1 MRIIIYIEIHLNH
14 DQHLP
19 LTMTPKSKIIPE
31 IGFDNEAYIKA
42 QTASILERVERY
54 NEKLYLEF
62 GGKIMYDYH
71 ASRVL
76 PGFDPNVKMRLL
88 QELKDKT
95 DIILCVH
102 AGDIERK
109 KMRADFG
116 ISYDSD
122 ALKTIDDFKEWG
134 IDITAVVITRYRNQ
148 PQARSFKN
156 KLERNGV
163 KVYTHGYTEGYPT
176 DVDLIVS
183 DKGYGANPYI
193 ETTKQ
198 IVVVTAPGP
207 GSGKLATCLN
217 NLYHEYKQGVKA
229 GYAKFETFPIWNLP
243 LSHKVNI
250 AYEAATVDLKD
261 IVQID
266 HHHLEAYNIKTVNY
280 NRDNEAFPLLKRIL
294 EKITG
299 EEAMYKSPTDM
310 GVNRAS
316 MGIINDEVISEASHQ
331 EIIRRYFRCAVEYS
345 MGLVEKDA
353 LDRSRLIMEKVKAT
367 EEDRSVVEPSRQ
379 AARDARKN
387 GKGSEGMYCGAAIEL
402 KDGTIISGKN
412 SPLMH
417 AASSL
422 ILNAT
427 KHLAGLPDNIL
438 LLPANMI
445 EQVAFMKKEVLTGK
459 VLSLD
464 LEETLIM
471 LGISA
476 ISNPAAQVA
485 VEKLSELRG
494 CEVHLSHIPTPGD
507 EAGLRKLHVNLTCD
521 PEFPSKSLFMG
532 D

>member
-1 MRIIIYIEIHLNH
+1 
-14 DQHLP
+14 
-19 LTMTPKSKIIPE
+19 MTPKPDFSRK

-42 QTASILERVERY
+42 QTESILERVDLY
-54 NEKLYLEF
+54 QEKLYLEF

-88 QELKDKT
+88 QELKDKA
-95 DIILCVH
+95 DIIMCVH

-134 IDITAVVITRYRNQ
+134 LDITAVVITRYKNQ

-183 DKGYGANPYI
+183 DQGYGANPHI
-193 ETTKQ
+193 ETTKP

-217 NLYHEYKQGVKA
+217 NLYHDYKQGIKA

-243 LSHKVNI
+243 ITHKVNI

-266 HHHLEAYNIKTVNY
+266 YHHLEAYNIKTVNY

-316 MGIINDEVISEASHQ
+316 KGIVNDEVIAEASHQ
-331 EIIRRYFRCAVEYS
+331 EIIRRFFRCKVEYA
-345 MGLVEKDA
+345 MGLVEKDS
-353 LDRSRLIMEKVKAT
+353 LDRSKEIMEKVKAK
-367 EEDRSVVEPSRQ
+367 EEDRSVVMPCRQ
-379 AARDARKN
+379 AAQEANKT
-387 GKGSEGMYCGAAIEL
+387 GKGSDGTYCGAAIEL
-402 KDGTIISGKN
+402 KDGTIITGKN

-417 AASSL
+417 ASSSL

-445 EQVAFMKKEVLTGK
+445 EKVAFLKKEILTGK
-459 VLSLD
+459 MVSLD
-464 LEETLIM
+464 VEETLIM

-476 ISNPAAQVA
+476 ISNPAAQVSI
-485 VEKLSELRG
+485 EKLSELRD

-521 PEFPSKSLFMG
+521 PEFSSTSLFMG
-532 D
+532 E

>member
-1 MRIIIYIEIHLNH
+1 M
-14 DQHLP
+14 
-19 LTMTPKSKIIPE
+19 K
-31 IGFDNEAYIKA
+31 IGFDNEAYIKE
-42 QTASILERVERY
+42 QTSSILERVDRFQ
-54 NEKLYLEF
+54 EKLYLEF

-88 QELKDKT
+88 QELKDKI
-95 DIILCVH
+95 DIIMCVH

-122 ALKTIDDFKEWG
+122 ALRTIDEFRDWG
-134 IDITAVVITRYRNQ
+134 LEITAVVITRYQNQ
-148 PQARSFKN
+148 PQATTFKK
-156 KLERNGV
+156 KLERNGI
-163 KVYTHGYTEGYPT
+163 KVYIHGYTKGYPM
-176 DVDLIVS
+176 DVDQIVS
-183 DKGYGANPYI
+183 DQGYGANPYI
-193 ETTKQ
+193 ETKNP

-217 NLYHEYKQGVKA
+217 NLYHEYKKGVKG

-261 IVQID
+261 VVLID
-266 HHHLEAYNIKTVNY
+266 HHHLEAYNEKTVNY
-280 NRDNEAFPLLKRIL
+280 NRDIEAFPLLKRIL

-299 EEAMYKSPTDM
+299 EESMYLSPTDM

-316 MGIINDEVISEASHQ
+316 AGIVDDDAIAEASHQ
-331 EIIRRYFRCAVEYS
+331 EIIRRYFHTAVEYG
-345 MGLVEKDA
+345 MGLADRDA
-353 LDRSRLIMEKVKAT
+353 LDRAELIMKKVHASV
-367 EEDRSVVEPSRQ
+367 EDRKVVGPARI
-379 AARDARKN
+379 AAQEAEETRKENN
-387 GKGSEGMYCGAAIEL
+387 GIYCGAALEL
-402 KDGTIISGKN
+402 KDGTILTGKN
-412 SPLMH
+412 SHLMLS
-417 AASSL
+417 ASSL

-427 KHLAGLPDNIL
+427 KHLAGLPDNMH

-445 EQVAFMKKEVLTGK
+445 EQVAFLKKEVLRAKK
-459 VLSLD
+459 VSLD

-476 ISNPAAQVA
+476 ISNPAAQLA
-485 VEKLSELRG
+485 IEKLSELRN
-494 CEVHLSHIPTPGD
+494 CEVHLSHIPTLGD

-521 PEFPSKSLFMG
+521 PEFSSSKLFTG
-532 D
+532 K

>member
-1 MRIIIYIEIHLNH
+1 MG
-14 DQHLP
+14 
-19 LTMTPKSKIIPE
+19 SKTVLSSR
-31 IGFDNEAYIKA
+31 IGFDNEAYIEA
-42 QTASILERVERY
+42 QTASILERVERF
-54 NEKLYLEF
+54 NERLYLEF
-62 GGKIMYDYH
+62 GGKIMFDYH

-76 PGFDPNVKMRLL
+76 PGFDPNIKMRLL
-88 QELKDKT
+88 QELRDKT

-109 KMRADFG
+109 KIRADFG

-134 IDITAVVITRYRNQ
+134 IDITAVVITRYQNQ
-148 PQARSFKN
+148 LQATSFKN
-156 KLERNGV
+156 KLERNGI
-163 KVYTHGYTEGYPT
+163 KVYTHGFTEGYPT

-183 DKGYGANPYI
+183 DLGYGANPYI
-193 ETTKQ
+193 ETTKP

-217 NLYHEYKQGVKA
+217 NLYHEYKMGIKA
-229 GYAKFETFPIWNLP
+229 GYAKFETFPIWDLP

-280 NRDNEAFPLLKRIL
+280 NRDIEAFPLLRRIF

-299 EEAMYKSPTDM
+299 EESMYKSPTDM

-316 MGIINDEVISEASHQ
+316 TGIIDDAAIAEASHQ
-331 EIIRRYFRCAVEYS
+331 EIIRRYFRCAVEYTK
-345 MGLVEKDA
+345 GLVERDI
-353 LDRSRLIMEKVKAT
+353 LDRAKLIMEKVNAT
-367 EEDRSVVEPSRQ
+367 VEDRNVVLPSRQ
-379 AARDARKN
+379 AAQDSRDTH
-387 GKGSEGMYCGAAIEL
+387 KGNEGMYCGAAIEL
-402 KDGTIISGKN
+402 RDGTIISGKN

-417 AASSL
+417 SASSL

-427 KHLAGLPDNIL
+427 KHLAGLPDNMH

-445 EQVAFMKKEVLTGK
+445 EQVSFLKKEILTGK
-459 VLSLD
+459 IVSLD

-471 LGISA
+471 MGISA
-476 ISNPAAQVA
+476 ISNPAAQLA
-485 VEKLSELRG
+485 IEKLSELQN
-494 CEVHLSHIPTPGD
+494 CEVHLTHIPTPGD
-507 EAGLRKLHVNLTCD
+507 EAGFRKLHVNLTCD
-521 PEFPSKSLFMG
+521 PEFSTKSLFLG

>member
-1 MRIIIYIEIHLNH
+1 MSA
-14 DQHLP
+14 
-19 LTMTPKSKIIPE
+19 KSEPASK
-31 IGFDNEAYIKA
+31 IGFDNEAYIKE
-42 QTASILERVERY
+42 QTASILKRVEYY

-88 QELKDKT
+88 KELRDKT

-122 ALKTIDDFKEWG
+122 ALKTIDDFKDWG
-134 IDITAVVITRYRNQ
+134 IDITAVVITRYQNQ
-148 PQARSFKN
+148 PQATSFKN
-156 KLERNGV
+156 KLERNGI

-176 DVDLIVS
+176 NVDLIVS
-183 DKGYGANPYI
+183 DQGYGANPYI
-193 ETTKQ
+193 ETTKP

-207 GSGKLATCLN
+207 GSGKLATCLS
-217 NLYHEYKQGVKA
+217 NLYHENKKGIKA
-229 GYAKFETFPIWNLP
+229 GYAKFETFPIWDLP

-280 NRDNEAFPLLKRIL
+280 NRDIEAFPLLRRIL

-299 EEAMYKSPTDM
+299 EESMYKSPTDM

-316 MGIINDEVISEASHQ
+316 TGIVNDPAITEASHQ

-345 MGLVEKDA
+345 MGLVEKDS
-353 LDRSRLIMEKVKAT
+353 LDRAELIMEKVNAKT
-367 EEDRSVVEPSRQ
+367 EDRRVVQPSRQ
-379 AARDARKN
+379 AAQDARETN
-387 GKGSEGMYCGAAIEL
+387 KGNDGMYCGAAIEL
-402 KDGTIISGKN
+402 KDGTIITGKS

-417 AASSL
+417 SASSL

-427 KHLAGLPDNIL
+427 KHLAGLPDNMH

-445 EQVAFMKKEVLTGK
+445 EQVTFLKKEILTGK
-459 VLSLD
+459 MISLD
-464 LEETLIM
+464 VEETLIM
-471 LGISA
+471 MGISA
-476 ISNPAAQVA
+476 ISNPAAQLA
-485 VEKLSELRG
+485 LEKLSELQN
-494 CEVHLSHIPTPGD
+494 CEVHLTHIPTPGD
-507 EAGLRKLHVNLTCD
+507 EAGFRKLHVNLTCD
-521 PEFPSKSLFMG
+521 PEFSTKSLFLG